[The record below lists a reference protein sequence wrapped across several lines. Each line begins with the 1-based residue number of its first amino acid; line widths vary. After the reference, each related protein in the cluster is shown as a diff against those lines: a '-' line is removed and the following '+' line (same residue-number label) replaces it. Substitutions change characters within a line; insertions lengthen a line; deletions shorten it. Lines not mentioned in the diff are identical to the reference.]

1 MRDLKKFVLILTTI
15 SLVTFTSCSSND
27 DGDSNNASGDEYI
40 TAKIGGTDW
49 SASQDPATIIGATI
63 SNGVLA
69 VQGGD
74 NSGNTIS
81 FQVSNYTGV
90 GTYNTGDSITNT
102 SQIMYLTVTPVATWA
117 SSLASAALGTLPAGI
132 IEVTAEDGT
141 TVEGT
146 FSFEG
151 YNASDMT
158 TKNITQGKFKAV
170 LQ

>member
-1 MRDLKKFVLILTTI
+1 MRNLKQFVLLLAI
-15 SLVTFTSCSSND
+15 SLVTFTSCSKDDDDSSSN
-27 DGDSNNASGDEYI
+27 GGDEFI
-40 TAKIGGTDW
+40 TAKIDGADYA
-49 SASQDPATIIGATI
+49 ASQDPATIIGATI
-63 SNGVLA
+63 LNGILA

-81 FQVSNYTGV
+81 FQVQNYTGV
-90 GTYNTGDSITNT
+90 GIYNTGDSITNT
-102 SQIMYLTVTPVATWA
+102 SQIMYLTVSPVATWA
-117 SSLASAALGTLPAGI
+117 SSLASAALGTLPAGT